1 MAKHTHF
8 AERTVRY
15 GGIGAARRLLCKAG
29 RERPFELDIRDAFK
43 YIRLSCDVVE
53 RMETP

>member
-29 RERPFELDIRDAFK
+29 RERP
-43 YIRLSCDVVE
+43 S
-53 RMETP
+53 